1 MQDSSYRLQISIREY
16 TSTLLALA
24 LVLVT
29 IHVGLYIYNYQAEE
43 LPWLLLQLFDL
54 DEENNIPTWFSSFLL
69 LNSAFFLYIYSG
81 CEQLRKKFY
90 WRFMA
95 AGFFLLAIDE
105 VAGLHETF
113 NSSIEINWAIPGA
126 ILVLFLG
133 VAFVPF
139 LLSLPGKL
147 AVMFVL
153 SGFLYVSGAIIVELL
168 SEDLDSD
175 SLVYMLAVAVEEGLE
190 MLGALLF
197 LATVLN
203 EMRSS
208 GNEHSGKVAVA
219 VSGR

>member
-1 MQDSSYRLQISIREY
+1 MQDSNYQLQISIREY
-16 TSTLLALA
+16 TSTLLVLA

-69 LNSAFFLYIYSG
+69 LNSAFFLYIYSAG
-81 CEQLRKKFY
+81 EQLQKKFH
-90 WRFMA
+90 WRFLA

-113 NSSIEINWAIPGA
+113 NSSIEMNWAIPGA
-126 ILVLFLG
+126 ILVLFLA

-139 LLSLPGKL
+139 LLSLPRKL

-168 SEDLDSD
+168 SEDLESD

-190 MLGALLF
+190 MIGALLF

-203 EMRSS
+203 EMRSGGS
-208 GNEHSGKVAVA
+208 EQSEQVAVD
-219 VSGR
+219 VSVS